1 MKKLLAVAV
10 VLMFVGAASA
20 GFAAKLKCEV
30 EGVDGDTVT
39 MKCEDADKLKA
50 GDKLKITP
58 PKKGGAVEG
67 C

>member
-10 VLMFVGAASA
+10 VLMFVSTASV

-30 EGVDGDTVT
+30 EGVDGDKVT
-39 MKCEDADKLKA
+39 LKCEDADQLKA

-58 PKKGGAVEG
+58 PKKGAAVEG